1 MTVPDLRILEASC
14 EEVDTS
20 SFPKPMREQ
29 KDRASVPIPPQPILL
44 WTSRILEPGPVGSG
58 FSVPKKDVAHGS
70 QRRTDSGALRS
81 LAVECPAR
89 PTRRTQMHS
98 RASATCGPL

>member
-1 MTVPDLRILEASC
+1 MTVPDLRILEHRAKKWIPVLRQNRCVNS
-14 EEVDTS
+14 
-20 SFPKPMREQ
+20 
-29 KDRASVPIPPQPILL
+29 RASVPIPPQPILL

-81 LAVECPAR
+81 LAVEMSRSADEAHSNALACFSDLWAAR
-89 PTRRTQMHS
+89 
-98 RASATCGPL
+98 